1 MAKAKIKTLLGT
13 GLAALCSHIKQCNTA
28 IGDLSEAT
36 ANGFEETDDILH
48 EKQDVTA
55 AVSFTIPVDGWGE
68 DDSFPGYFYCDI
80 PIAGLLATDIVD
92 VTVLPKFYDVAEQ
105 AVGFPL
111 KAPGELGAPEKIQ
124 VISGAVAQLNWPE
137 GISYRVARGSQEVSG
152 SYTAYGWERSQ
163 SAGEQMV
170 TIKGNGDWT
179 YLAAWKDGTYSHAL
193 AFEQGVSAQRAVS
206 LVGDLVPLS
215 GE

>member
-28 IGDLSEAT
+28 LGDLSEAT

-68 DDSFPGYFYCDI
+68 DDSSPGYFYCDI

-92 VTVLPKFYDVAEQ
+92 VTVLPEFYDVAG
-105 AVGFPL
+105 AVGFIAAA
-111 KAPGELGAPEKIQ
+111 KAPTEKI
-124 VISGAVAQLNWPE
+124 
-137 GISYRVARGSQEVSG
+137 
-152 SYTAYGWERSQ
+152 
-163 SAGEQMV
+163 
-170 TIKGNGDWT
+170 
-179 YLAAWKDGTYSHAL
+179 
-193 AFEQGVSAQRAVS
+193 SAQYHITSTVKYTDAQE
-206 LVGDLVPLS
+206 G
-215 GE
+215 GT

>member
-68 DDSFPGYFYCDI
+68 DDSSPGYFYCDI
-80 PIAGLLATDIVD
+80 PIGLHFVKIKNQDAAANLKITSFRFFLNDFSHLSIQC
-92 VTVLPKFYDVAEQ
+92 VL
-105 AVGFPL
+105 
-111 KAPGELGAPEKIQ
+111 
-124 VISGAVAQLNWPE
+124 
-137 GISYRVARGSQEVSG
+137 
-152 SYTAYGWERSQ
+152 
-163 SAGEQMV
+163 
-170 TIKGNGDWT
+170 
-179 YLAAWKDGTYSHAL
+179 
-193 AFEQGVSAQRAVS
+193 
-206 LVGDLVPLS
+206 
-215 GE
+215 